1 MAMRPGPDAGER
13 GYALI
18 GVIWLL
24 VFAGSVTALLLMR
37 ASDRMNEVKKQGDLV
52 RGSLALEGALDAI
65 AAERLFG
72 NADSPWMT
80 AGSHS
85 IDMDGISVSGTIGA
99 EEQRLDINRAT
110 AEAIDG
116 ELQAGGVSRQT
127 RMRTLGS
134 IAEARA
140 AGERIGSLAA
150 LSALLGDAQR
160 EAKGCLLDHLTAFGG
175 RAQPFVS
182 EGPVSQSLP
191 PYALIRVRLGVSGGG
206 TATAIMRSVPV
217 GATPVLIL
225 DWKAGN
231 VCD

>member
-1 MAMRPGPDAGER
+1 MRPAPEAGER

-37 ASDRMNEVKKQGDLV
+37 ASDRMAEVRKQGDLV

-72 NADSPWMT
+72 AADSPWMT

-85 IDMDGISVSGTIGA
+85 IDMDGISVSGTISA

-116 ELQAGGVSRQT
+116 ELQAVGVSRQT

-134 IAEARA
+134 ITEVRA
-140 AGERIGSLAA
+140 SGERIGSLAA
-150 LSALLGDAQR
+150 LGAVLGDAQR
-160 EAKGCLLDHLTAFGG
+160 EAKVCLLDRITAFGG
-175 RAQPFVS
+175 RAQPFVP
-182 EGPVSQSLP
+182 EGQVSQSLP
-191 PYALIRVRLGVSGGG
+191 SYALIRMGLSVPGEG

-217 GATPVLIL
+217 GETPVLIL
-225 DWKAGN
+225 DWKAGS

>member
-1 MAMRPGPDAGER
+1 MAMHPGPDAGER

-24 VFAGSVTALLLMR
+24 IFAGSVTALLLMR
-37 ASDRMNEVKKQGDLV
+37 ASDRMAEVRKQGDLV

-72 NADSPWMT
+72 AADSPWMT
-80 AGSHS
+80 VGTHS
-85 IDMDGISVSGTIGA
+85 IDVDGISVSGTVSA

-110 AEAIDG
+110 AEALDG
-116 ELQAGGVSRQT
+116 ELQGAGVSRQT
-127 RMRTLGS
+127 RMRTLGG

-140 AGERIGSLAA
+140 AGEHIGSLAA
-150 LSALLGDAQR
+150 LSALLGEAQR
-160 EAKGCLLDHLTAFGG
+160 EAKECLLDRLSAFGG
-175 RAQPFVS
+175 RSQPFASVQGS
-182 EGPVSQSLP
+182 PEALP
-191 PYALIRVRLGVSGGG
+191 PYALIRVRLSAPGGG

-217 GATPVLIL
+217 GNTPVLIL

-231 VCD
+231 VCN

>member
-1 MAMRPGPDAGER
+1 MRPGLDAGER

-37 ASDRMNEVKKQGDLV
+37 ASDRMAEVKKQGDLV
-52 RGSLALEGALDAI
+52 RGSLALEGAPDAI

-72 NADSPWMT
+72 AADSPWMMVGT
-80 AGSHS
+80 HS

-99 EEQRLDINRAT
+99 EEQRLDINHAT

-116 ELQAGGVSRQT
+116 ELQAAGVSRQT
-127 RMRTLGS
+127 RLRTLGG

-160 EAKGCLLDHLTAFGG
+160 EVKGCLLDRLTAFGG
-175 RAQPFVS
+175 RAQPFVP
-182 EGPVSQSLP
+182 EGQVSQSLP
-191 PYALIRVRLGVSGGG
+191 PYALIRVGLSVPGGG
-206 TATAIMRSVPV
+206 AATAIMRSVPV
-217 GATPVLIL
+217 GNTPVLIL
-225 DWKAGN
+225 DWKAGS
-231 VCD
+231 VCA

>member
-1 MAMRPGPDAGER
+1 MRPGPDAGER

-37 ASDRMNEVKKQGDLV
+37 ASDRMAEVKKQGDLV

-72 NADSPWMT
+72 AADSPWMT

-85 IDMDGISVSGTIGA
+85 IDMDGIPVNGTISA

-110 AEAIDG
+110 VEAIDG
-116 ELQAGGVSRQT
+116 ELEAAGVSRQT

-134 IAEARA
+134 IAEVRA
-140 AGERIGSLAA
+140 SGERIGSLSA
-150 LSALLGDAQR
+150 LSALLADAQR
-160 EAKGCLLDHLTAFGG
+160 EAKACLLDRMTVFGG
-175 RAQPFVS
+175 RAQAFAAGQ
-182 EGPVSQSLP
+182 EASQSLP
-191 PYALIRVRLGVSGGG
+191 AYALVRAALSVSGGG

-217 GATPVLIL
+217 GGTPVLIL
-225 DWKAGN
+225 DWKVGN